1 MKKMRKLRVYKQR
14 GLGLT
19 FFLEILE
26 KVPILENTHDVE
38 YDKFCDPENP
48 RKIKYDDI
56 LAASRR
62 IAGTIVRTP
71 CTRAHMCDKLGME
84 IYLKQEF
91 MQYTG
96 CFKERGVRN
105 TLLLLSE
112 EQKKIGVISA
122 STGNHGLS
130 MSYHT
135 TQMGIP
141 CIVVM
146 PVRAPLT
153 KLTKCQAY
161 GAKTLLHGENMAE
174 AKHYAMAMS
183 KEKKLYYING
193 YDHPNVI
200 EGQGTVGI
208 EIVEQVPDVDAV
220 IVPVGGGSL
229 LTGIAIA
236 VKHLKPDTEVY
247 GIQTEKAY
255 SMVEALKRGERVKIN
270 IDATIADGLGV
281 GLAGVNTFY
290 NLKNGGILDKMV
302 VVKEDWVARAI
313 MHLVENERYVVEGA
327 AAVTVAALMAGL
339 FPNLKGK
346 KVVCVL
352 SGGNIDTTTLARAL
366 ERGMAAEG
374 RLVKFKVT
382 VSDRP
387 GGMADMCAMLAT
399 TGVTLRDCIPERAWV
414 KGDVFSVEL
423 KVIVE
428 TRGWE
433 HTKELV
439 EIVKKRYK
447 ECFFPEMIEKPD
459 KTPGAKRGPCLAPNP
474 VCMQK

>member
-1 MKKMRKLRVYKQR
+1 MA
-14 GLGLT
+14 
-19 FFLEILE
+19 
-26 KVPILENTHDVE
+26 NTQDVE
-38 YDKFCDPENP
+38 YDEYCDPNNP

-56 LAASRR
+56 LAAYRR
-62 IAGTIVRTP
+62 ITGYVLKTP
-71 CTRAHMCDKLGME
+71 CTRAHMSDRLGME

-91 MQYTG
+91 MQHTG

-105 TLLLLSE
+105 TMLLLSE
-112 EQKKIGVISA
+112 EQRKVGVISA
-122 STGNHGLS
+122 STGNHGTS

-146 PVRAPLT
+146 PVRAPIT
-153 KLTKCQAY
+153 KLTKCQNF
-161 GAKTLLHGENMAE
+161 GAKTIQHGDNMAE
-174 AKHYAMAMS
+174 AKHYAMALS
-183 KEKKLYYING
+183 KEKKLYYVNG

-200 EGQGTVGI
+200 EGQGTIGI
-208 EIVEQVPDVDAV
+208 EIIEQVPDVDAV

-229 LTGIAIA
+229 LCGIAVA

-255 SMVEALKRGERVKIN
+255 SMVEALKRNERVKIV
-270 IDATIADGLGV
+270 IDSTIADGLGV
-281 GLAGVNTFY
+281 NLAGVNTFH
-290 NLKNGGILDKMV
+290 NLKSGILDKMV
-302 VVKEDWVARAI
+302 IVKEDWVARAI
-313 MHLVENERYVVEGA
+313 MHVVEEERYVIEGA
-327 AAVTVAALMAGL
+327 AAVTIAAVMAGL

-352 SGGNIDTTTLARAL
+352 SGGNIDTTILARSL

-387 GGMADMCAMLAT
+387 GGMAELCSLLAT
-399 TGVTLRDCIPERAWV
+399 IGVTVRDCIPERAWV
-414 KGDVFSVEL
+414 KGDVFSVEM

-428 TRGWE
+428 TRGWD
-433 HTKELV
+433 HTKELI
-439 EIVKKRYK
+439 EQIKKKYK
-447 ECFFPEMIEKPD
+447 ECFFHEMSERSD
-459 KTPGAKRGPCLAPNP
+459 KGAGAKRGPCLAPNP